1 MLRTQWGWYL
11 GVRGPGGFGCMWGQ
25 WAQWIPPPRSSCD
38 CWGGVGGLDRLAL
51 GQTCLLPPPGTKQAR
66 LLLPGPGP
74 CCSVPGFFLQVTSPG
89 LAAGE

>member
-25 WAQWIPPPRSSCD
+25 WAQWIPPPQSSCD

-51 GQTCLLPPPGTKQAR
+51 GQTCLLPPPEQSKLGCFSR
-66 LLLPGPGP
+66 
-74 CCSVPGFFLQVTSPG
+74 G
-89 LAAGE
+89 LAPAALSQASSCK